1 MEPGAIA
8 GLAREVGAGAGAVLI
23 WSTNLPGLALVPA
36 LEAELGLPVPDSAS
50 IGVRAC
56 LDALGVDKRPMLRL
70 GLMFEL
76 N

>member
-8 GLAREVGAGAGAVLI
+8 ELAREVGAGAVLI
-23 WSTNLPGLALVPA
+23 WSTNLPGLA